1 MLDKFQH
8 WLSYEKRYSSHTV
21 KSYINDLGQ
30 FTTFINSNYTG
41 ISLDQV
47 KTTMIKSWIVSL
59 MDNNF
64 NPASVNRKLVS
75 LNSFYK
81 FLIKEEILDHNPAV
95 GIKGLKKSK
104 RIVKYLEEEEILNI
118 LDHYDFNEPDNN
130 LRDKLIL
137 EMLYGTGIRLSE
149 LINLKTRNIDL
160 KGMILKVLGKRN
172 KERMIPINKSLE
184 LDIRNYL
191 DYRNSIQSR
200 SDNNELFFLT
210 DKTEQLYPM
219 YVYRVVKRYIDDII
233 QRTHV
238 SPHVLR
244 HSFATHLL
252 NRGADI
258 NAIKELLGHS
268 NLAATQIYT
277 HNSVERLKTVYKQAH
292 PRG

>member
-8 WLSYEKRYSSHTV
+8 WLSFEKRYSPHTV
-21 KSYINDLGQ
+21 KSYINDLQQ
-30 FTTFINSNYTG
+30 FADFLNNSFSGVT
-41 ISLDQV
+41 IQEAKS
-47 KTTMIKSWIVSL
+47 TMIKSWIVSM
-59 MDNNF
+59 MDKNF
-64 NPASVNRKLVS
+64 NPSSVNRKLVS
-75 LNSFYK
+75 LNSFFKY
-81 FLIKEEILDHNPAV
+81 LIKEEVLDHNPAV
-95 GIKGLKKSK
+95 GIKGLKKPR
-104 RIVKYLEEEEILNI
+104 RIVKYLEEEEILSI
-118 LDHYDFNEPDNN
+118 LDHYDSSEPENN

-149 LINLKTRNIDL
+149 LLNLQTMNIDL
-160 KGMILKVLGKRN
+160 KGMVLKVLGKRN
-172 KERMIPINKSLE
+172 KERIIPINKSLE
-184 LDIRNYL
+184 SDIRLYL
-191 DYRNSIQSR
+191 DSRNSIHSE
-200 SDNNELFFLT
+200 SNNKLFFLT
-210 DKTEQLYPM
+210 DKAEQLYPM

>member
-1 MLDKFQH
+1 
-8 WLSYEKRYSSHTV
+8 
-21 KSYINDLGQ
+21 
-30 FTTFINSNYTG
+30 
-41 ISLDQV
+41 
-47 KTTMIKSWIVSL
+47 MIKSWIVSM

-75 LNSFYK
+75 LNSFYR
-81 FLIKEEILDHNPAV
+81 FLIKEELIDHNPAV
-95 GIKGLKKSK
+95 AVKGLKKAK
-104 RIVKYLEEEEILNI
+104 RIVKYLEEDEIIKI
-118 LDHYDFNEPDNN
+118 LDTYDFLDHDNN
-130 LRDKLIL
+130 HRDKLIL

-149 LINLKTRNIDL
+149 LLNLKTTNIDL
-160 KGMILKVLGKRN
+160 KGNILKVLGKRN

-184 LDIRNYL
+184 EDIRNYL
-191 DYRNSIQSR
+191 DLRKSIISD
-200 SDNNELFFLT
+200 SDNEYFFLT
-210 DKTEQLYPM
+210 DKFEKLYPM

-233 QRTHV
+233 KRTHV

-268 NLAATQIYT
+268 NLAATQIYA

>member
-8 WLSYEKRYSSHTV
+8 WLSYEKRYSPHTV

-30 FTTFINSNYTG
+30 FTAFINHNFSG
-41 ISLDQV
+41 ISLEEV

-59 MDNNF
+59 MDNNY
-64 NPASVNRKLVS
+64 NPVSVNRKLVS

-118 LDHYDFNEPDNN
+118 LDQYDFNDPENN
-130 LRDKLIL
+130 LRNKLIL
-137 EMLYGTGIRLSE
+137 EILYGTGIRLSE
-149 LINLKTRNIDL
+149 LINLKTVNIDL
-160 KGMILKVLGKRN
+160 KGMMLKVLGKRN
-172 KERMIPINKSLE
+172 KERIIPINKSLE
-184 LDIRNYL
+184 IDIRNYL
-191 DYRNSIQSR
+191 DVRKTIQSG
-200 SDNNELFFLT
+200 SDNELFFLT
-210 DKTEQLYPM
+210 DKTEPLYPM
-219 YVYRVVKRYIDDII
+219 YVYRVVKKYIDDII
-233 QRTHV
+233 KRTHV

>member
-8 WLSYEKRYSSHTV
+8 WLSYEKRYSHHTV
-21 KSYINDLGQ
+21 KSYINDLKQ
-30 FTTFINSNYTG
+30 FTVFLNQKFSA
-41 ISLDQV
+41 ISIHEA

-59 MDNNF
+59 MDNNY
-64 NPASVNRKLVS
+64 NPVSVNRKLVS
-75 LNSFYK
+75 LNSYYK

-95 GIKGLKKSK
+95 NIKGLKKPR
-104 RIVKYLEEEEILNI
+104 RIVKFLEEDEIINI
-118 LDHYDFNEPDNN
+118 LDQFDFNDTDNN

-160 KGMILKVLGKRN
+160 KAMVLKVLGKRN
-172 KERMIPINKSLE
+172 KERIIPINKSLE
-184 LDIRNYL
+184 TNIRSYML
-191 DYRNSIQSR
+191 LRNSVQSD
-200 SDNNELFFLT
+200 SDNEFFFLT
-210 DKTEQLYPM
+210 DKAEQLYPM
-219 YVYRVVKRYIDDII
+219 YVYRVVKRYIDDIV

>member
-1 MLDKFQH
+1 
-8 WLSYEKRYSSHTV
+8 
-21 KSYINDLGQ
+21 
-30 FTTFINSNYTG
+30 
-41 ISLDQV
+41 
-47 KTTMIKSWIVSL
+47 MIKSWVVSL
-59 MDNNF
+59 IDQNF
-64 NPASVNRKLVS
+64 NPSSVNRKLVS

-81 FLIKEEILDHNPAV
+81 FLIKEEILDRNPAI
-95 GIKGLKKSK
+95 GIKGIKKPR
-104 RIVKYLEEEEILNI
+104 RIVKYLEEEEILQI
-118 LDHYDFNEPDNN
+118 LDQYDFSNPDSN

-149 LINLKTRNIDL
+149 LLNLRLRNVDL
-160 KGMILKVLGKRN
+160 KSLMLKVLGKRN
-172 KERMIPINKSLE
+172 KERIIPINKSLE
-184 LDIRNYL
+184 SDIRIYL
-191 DYRNSIQSR
+191 DMRGTTMSETAN
-200 SDNNELFFLT
+200 DLFFLT
-210 DKTEQLYPM
+210 DKGEQLYPM
-219 YVYRVVKRYIDDII
+219 YVYRVVKKYIDDIVK
-233 QRTHV
+233 RTHV

>member
-8 WLSYEKRYSSHTV
+8 WLSYEKRYSPHTV
-21 KSYINDLGQ
+21 KSYINDLQQ
-30 FTTFINSNYTG
+30 FTVFLTQNFSG
-41 ISLDQV
+41 ISIQDA
-47 KTTMIKSWIVSL
+47 KSTMIKSWIVSL
-59 MDNNF
+59 MDKNY

-95 GIKGLKKSK
+95 GIKGLKKPR
-104 RIVKYLEEEEILNI
+104 RIVKYLEEEEIINI

-149 LINLKTRNIDL
+149 LLNLKTRNIDL
-160 KGMILKVLGKRN
+160 KSMVLKVLGKRN
-172 KERMIPINKSLE
+172 KERFIPINKSLE
-184 LDIRNYL
+184 TEIRSYL
-191 DYRNSIQSR
+191 IIRNSIQSN
-200 SDNNELFFLT
+200 SDNELFFLT
-210 DKTEQLYPM
+210 DKAEQLYPM

>member
-8 WLSYEKRYSSHTV
+8 WLSYEKRYSNHTV
-21 KSYINDLGQ
+21 KSYLNDLHQ
-30 FTTFINSNYTG
+30 FSVYLEQNFSG
-41 ISLDQV
+41 ISILEV
-47 KTTMIKSWIVSL
+47 KSTIIKSWIVSL
-59 MDNNF
+59 MDNNLK
-64 NPASVNRKLVS
+64 PSSVNRKLVT

-81 FLIKEEILDHNPAV
+81 FLIKEEILDHNPAIT
-95 GIKGLKKSK
+95 IKGLKKPR
-104 RIVKYLEEEEILNI
+104 RIVKYLEEEEIVDI
-118 LDHYDFNEPDNN
+118 LDHYDFSNPNN
-130 LRDKLIL
+130 NFRDKLIL

-149 LINLKTRNIDL
+149 LINLKTNNIDL
-160 KGMILKVLGKRN
+160 SGMMLKVLGKRN

-184 LDIRNYL
+184 NDIRSYIDQCVLVKSKNE
-191 DYRNSIQSR
+191 
-200 SDNNELFFLT
+200 NELFFLT
-210 DKTEQLYPM
+210 DKNEPLYPM
-219 YVYRVVKRYIDDII
+219 YVYRVVKRYIDDIV

-277 HNSVERLKTVYKQAH
+277 HNSVERLKKVYKQAH

>member
-8 WLSYEKRYSSHTV
+8 WLSYEKRYSPHTV

-30 FTTFINSNYTG
+30 FTGFINQNFSG
-41 ISLDQV
+41 VSLEEA

-59 MDNNF
+59 MDHNY

-118 LDHYDFNEPDNN
+118 LDHYDFSDPDNN
-130 LRDKLIL
+130 LKNKLIL

-149 LINLKTRNIDL
+149 LLNLKTRNIDL

-172 KERMIPINKSLE
+172 KERIIPINKSLE
-184 LDIRNYL
+184 IEIRNYL
-191 DYRNSIQSR
+191 DIRNSIQSD
-200 SDNNELFFLT
+200 SDNELFFLT
-210 DKTEQLYPM
+210 DKAEQLYPM
-219 YVYRVVKRYIDDII
+219 YVYRVVKKYIDDII

-277 HNSVERLKTVYKQAH
+277 HNSIERLKTVYKQAH